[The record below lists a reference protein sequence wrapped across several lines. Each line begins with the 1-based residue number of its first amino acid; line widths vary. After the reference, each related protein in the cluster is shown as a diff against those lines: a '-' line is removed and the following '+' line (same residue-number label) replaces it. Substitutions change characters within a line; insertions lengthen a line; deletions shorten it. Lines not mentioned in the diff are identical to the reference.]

1 MSQGGGD
8 PKWVA
13 VRMGPMATRAPA
25 RGTESRLGDHHKHL
39 GYVAILGVAAGMLAL
54 FCFYL
59 CVWLVRQSRQ
69 RTLRSSHGLGSVAGE
84 SVEGRDEQLGKVSG
98 SEEGERGAK
107 PTWNVGHVE
116 LVLMAGEN
124 VPTFLARPLVHCTVS
139 ANKSDA

>member
-25 RGTESRLGDHHKHL
+25 RGTENRLGDHHKHL
-39 GYVAILGVAAGMLAL
+39 GYVAVLGIAAGMLAL

-69 RTLRSSHGLGSVAGE
+69 RTLRSSHGVGSVAGE
-84 SVEGRDEQLGKVSG
+84 SSVGGRDEQLGKVSG
-98 SEEGERGAK
+98 SGEGEPGEN

-124 VPTFLARPLVHCTVS
+124 VPTFLAHPLVHCTS
-139 ANKSDA
+139 ADKSDA

>member
-13 VRMGPMATRAPA
+13 VRMGPMATRAPV
-25 RGTESRLGDHHKHL
+25 RGTENRLGDHHKHL

-54 FCFYL
+54 FCIYL

-69 RTLRSSHGLGSVAGE
+69 RTLRLSHGVGSVAGE
-84 SVEGRDEQLGKVSG
+84 SVGGRDEQLGKVLG
-98 SEEGERGAK
+98 SDEGEPGEN

-124 VPTFLARPLVHCTVS
+124 VPTFLAHPLVQCTS
-139 ANKSDA
+139 ENKSDV